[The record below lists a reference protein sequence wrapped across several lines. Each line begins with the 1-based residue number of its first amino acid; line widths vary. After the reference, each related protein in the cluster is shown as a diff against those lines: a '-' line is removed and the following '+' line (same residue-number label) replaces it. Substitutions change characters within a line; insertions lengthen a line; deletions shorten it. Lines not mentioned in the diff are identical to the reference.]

1 MSSISG
7 STLSLTGVATVNGL
21 AVASG
26 STTLG
31 TVQTGNFSQTGSSTF
46 STGSGLISLNGT
58 VNTSGAVSVGGSL
71 GVSQVI
77 NANGGLNAGSSTIQT
92 TGLVSSGT
100 GTFSGLLTANGGVTS
115 SSSKIEG
122 QTIKATTTLT
132 LPSGTNITSSNDVV
146 DVANSQT
153 ISGAKTFSSAITA
166 NASST
171 IKNTT
176 TGSIYT
182 LKLLPYT
189 STNSAIIFQNDCFAS
204 NYNPNTQNGDVGI
217 IFNANGSYTASEA
230 LIIAPHMLPSASA
243 TASPSLRMT
252 TTETTITGLLTATYG
267 VTTGNSAKITTK
279 CSTATRYGEINTNSD
294 GNTMFNIIS
303 EITGNGYFFMY
314 NTSTELLRVNP
325 TEITAS
331 KVITANGGVN
341 AGSATIQTTGTLSGG
356 TGTFSGLLTASNGLD
371 VKNTGGSGTIN
382 LYLPNSNTIR
392 TQFQTYKTNNSQVDT
407 YLDNTESGASF
418 RFRNNAS
425 GTIYDA
431 PIVCGAITSSGLLT
445 ANSGVTVPSG
455 QVINANGGLNAGS
468 STIQTT
474 GLVSSGTGTFS
485 GLFTANAGIKIADTK
500 LLDWGI
506 SSNNS
511 CMICLFSGS
520 PATSSSFNYYGFGTD
535 TSILRYQVPYD
546 KNHIFYTNN
555 STNTAT
561 DEILKLNGTG
571 ITASKVITAN
581 AGLTVPSG
589 KTLTIAS
596 GATLSIVGSITSNI
610 TFQSPF
616 TTPTAGQLGYTIT
629 VNPNNGYTVYN
640 NAWYNLLTISLSP
653 GVWIVSYGYAG
664 LENVAGVTSTTV
676 TKRIL
681 AINSANSGNQGY
693 VDAATYPTHFINTP
707 ETTITNYFPGISG
720 FYNSYT
726 ITITSLKTLYLNYYI
741 QMNQATMYLFHPT
754 IIATRI
760 A

>member
-46 STGSGLISLNGT
+46 STGSGLISLNGI
-58 VNTSGAVSVGGSL
+58 VNTSGAVSVGGSF

-100 GTFSGLLTANGGVTS
+100 GTFSGLLTAN
-115 SSSKIEG
+115 
-122 QTIKATTTLT
+122 
-132 LPSGTNITSSNDVV
+132 
-146 DVANSQT
+146 
-153 ISGAKTFSSAITA
+153 
-166 NASST
+166 
-171 IKNTT
+171 
-176 TGSIYT
+176 
-182 LKLLPYT
+182 
-189 STNSAIIFQNDCFAS
+189 
-204 NYNPNTQNGDVGI
+204 
-217 IFNANGSYTASEA
+217 
-230 LIIAPHMLPSASA
+230 
-243 TASPSLRMT
+243 
-252 TTETTITGLLTATYG
+252 
-267 VTTGNSAKITTK
+267 
-279 CSTATRYGEINTNSD
+279 
-294 GNTMFNIIS
+294 
-303 EITGNGYFFMY
+303 
-314 NTSTELLRVNP
+314 
-325 TEITAS
+325 
-331 KVITANGGVN
+331 
-341 AGSATIQTTGTLSGG
+341 
-356 TGTFSGLLTASNGLD
+356 
-371 VKNTGGSGTIN
+371 
-382 LYLPNSNTIR
+382 
-392 TQFQTYKTNNSQVDT
+392 
-407 YLDNTESGASF
+407 
-418 RFRNNAS
+418 
-425 GTIYDA
+425 
-431 PIVCGAITSSGLLT
+431 
-445 ANSGVTVPSG
+445 
-455 QVINANGGLNAGS
+455 
-468 STIQTT
+468 
-474 GLVSSGTGTFS
+474 
-485 GLFTANAGIKIADTK
+485 AGIKIADTK

-506 SSNNS
+506 SSNNN
-511 CMICLFSGS
+511 CMISLFSAET
-520 PATSSSFNYYGFGTD
+520 PATSSTINYYGFGTT
-535 TSILRYQVPYD
+535 TSTLRYQVPYD

-664 LENVAGVTSTTV
+664 LENVGGVTSTTV